1 MSGKLDQSLDEILS
15 STRRTSVG
23 KGRRV
28 GGRRAVAKP
37 AHIAPSGGVK
47 KAARGGKVTAQRTPT
62 GPSGTGESKILVT
75 GLVRIPESS
84 LTAPG

>member
-28 GGRRAVAKP
+28 SRRTSAKP
-37 AHIAPSGGVK
+37 VHVAPSGGVK
-47 KAARGGKVTAQRTPT
+47 KPARGAKVTAQKTPT
-62 GPSGTGESKILVT
+62 GPSGNGESKILVT
-75 GLVRIPESS
+75 GLVRIPESP
-84 LTAPG
+84 LKAPG